1 MAGSRGWSWALI
13 FGAAAALVPNTTARG
28 QVLEELREDVRTDDP
43 APARDKPPSRSNRD
57 EYDGD
62 GCCDDDSDDGWGSL
76 LLFAIT
82 APFWGPP
89 AWAGDTY
96 TETGYFAH
104 YPYQHDD
111 GYMIIG
117 PMLPENEL
125 YRWAARGRVEYGT
138 NFGHLEWTGIHLLV
152 ETSPRFGLESD
163 FRHIREDVPPGRFDS
178 LWLGDANVVFRFAQS
193 EHMVMR
199 TGLGLNF
206 LNDPLATNTGFNFTY
221 GGDFFPFRP
230 WIFSGELDLGT
241 LGHAT
246 AIHLR
251 TTVGMNLHMVEAYL
265 GYDYYDVGQT
275 HIGGLVAGLRA
286 WY

>member
-1 MAGSRGWSWALI
+1 MADNRGWMLVGLALAMS
-13 FGAAAALVPNTTARG
+13 GPALVRG
-28 QVLEELREDVRTDDP
+28 QALEELREDVRTSDAAPDRNKP
-43 APARDKPPSRSNRD
+43 APRSHRDN
-57 EYDGD
+57 EYCDDD
-62 GCCDDDSDDGWGSL
+62 GCDDSDDGWGSL
-76 LLFAIT
+76 LLFAIA

-89 AWAGDTY
+89 VWAGDTY
-96 TETGYFAH
+96 SETGYFAH
-104 YPYQHDD
+104 YPYQHND

-193 EHMVMR
+193 EYLVMR
-199 TGLGLNF
+199 TGLGMNF

-221 GGDFFPFRP
+221 GGDFFPARP
-230 WIFSGELDLGT
+230 WIYSGELDLGT

-251 TTVGMNLHMVEAYL
+251 TTVGMNLGMVEGYL

-275 HIGGLVAGLRA
+275 HIGGLVAGLRG